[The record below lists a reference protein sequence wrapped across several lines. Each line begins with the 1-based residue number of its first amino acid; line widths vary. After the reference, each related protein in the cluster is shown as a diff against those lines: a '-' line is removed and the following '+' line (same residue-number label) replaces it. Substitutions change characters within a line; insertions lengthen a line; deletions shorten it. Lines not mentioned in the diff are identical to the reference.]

1 MRIARQVTV
10 TMVAVAALTV
20 PVMGGTAAADV
31 QRGRA
36 VQRPAR
42 AVPRPAVHP
51 PVRAVPRPA
60 VRPPARAVPRLSP
73 RRPARAVR
81 AVRVP
86 ARRVWVGA
94 RLYRPYHVTYYHP
107 WDPFYGPYG
116 YGPWRYPYHP
126 YDGYGASSAVRLQVS
141 PRETE
146 VFVDGYY
153 VGVVDSFDGFFQR
166 LWLPPGNHEIELYLA
181 GYKSS
186 RRRLYMVPDQTYRIR
201 HVMVPLAPGAAPP
214 PRPEPPPAAPP
225 ATVGAPSV
233 APPPAPRAAVAAPVG
248 FGTLVVRVQ
257 PADAAIVIDGER
269 WMGHETVGELVLDLG
284 AGTHR
289 LEVSRDGHR
298 PYDADVD
305 IGSGEETVINVS
317 LPPADSDGR

>member
-1 MRIARQVTV
+1 MRIARQVIV

-20 PVMGGTAAADV
+20 PVTGGTAAADV

-42 AVPRPAVHP
+42 AVPRPAARP
-51 PVRAVPRPA
+51 PVRAVPRPT
-60 VRPPARAVPRLSP
+60 VRPRARAMPRP
-73 RRPARAVR
+73 AVRRPARAVR
-81 AVRVP
+81 AP

-94 RLYRPYHVTYYHP
+94 GLYRPYYFTYYHP

-116 YGPWRYPYHP
+116 YGPWRYPYYP
-126 YDGYGASSAVRLQVS
+126 YDRYGASGAVRLQVS

-166 LWLPPGNHEIELYLA
+166 LRLPPGNHEIELYLA
-181 GYKSS
+181 GHESI
-186 RRRLYMVPDQTYRIR
+186 RQTLYMTPGQTYRIR
-201 HVMVPLAPGAAPP
+201 HVMVPLVPGAPVPPRPAPASAAPP
-214 PRPEPPPAAPP
+214 STVGGPSTDPPPAS
-225 ATVGAPSV
+225 G
-233 APPPAPRAAVAAPVG
+233 AAVADPVG

-257 PADAAIVIDGER
+257 PVDAAVVIDGER
-269 WMGHETVGELVLDLG
+269 WTGHEAVGELVLDLG
-284 AGTHR
+284 AGTYR

-298 PYDADVD
+298 PYGVDVD
-305 IGSGEETVINVS
+305 IAPGEDTLINVS
-317 LPPADSDGR
+317 LPPADSEGK